1 MALNC
6 TIRAQKRT
14 AKADIER
21 IALVAAHEKGLVAM
35 KSRVNSK
42 TTGNIFACGASY
54 EEPLASRMA
63 FT

>member
-14 AKADIER
+14 AKAHIER
-21 IALVAAHEKGLVAM
+21 IALVDAHEKCTVAM
-35 KSRVNSK
+35 KSRANTK
-42 TTGNIFACGASY
+42 TTTNVLPSCASY